1 MSLFIYGDLEKE
13 VDFTDVYFIE
23 EVEKANTRMQTKT
36 KSIPVTGKK
45 TDLVKRQIE
54 ILDAFFEDILGE
66 GASKL
71 MFGDSGSA
79 LKRAQAFN
87 ALQDLSVAQNSEVD
101 SLMSSFRPKKD
112 RQKPNAVYNPKNRR

>member
-23 EVEKANTRMQTKT
+23 EVEKANIRMQNKT
-36 KSIPVTGKK
+36 KSIPATGKK
-45 TDLVKRQIE
+45 TDLVKKQIE
-54 ILDAFFEDILGE
+54 ILDTFFDDILGE

-87 ALQDLSVAQNSEVD
+87 SLQDLSVVQNSEVD